1 MTKILFWHLEIYTF
15 VANTQKKFVAS
26 KQIKFSDEALALAH
40 KIMKRY
46 PEGKQKSAILPIL
59 HIAQTEF
66 DGWLSVPV
74 MDYVAMLLK
83 IQPIEV
89 YEVASFYSMFNLK
102 PVGKCVIEVCRTG
115 PCWLMGAEDMVK
127 FIEKKLGIKEG
138 QTTPD
143 GMFTLKTV
151 ECLASC
157 GTAPM
162 MQVGETYHEN
172 LTFEKCDNILD
183 EYQKKG
189 EQISHWRKERI
200 KNHSDIHQ

>member
-1 MTKILFWHLEIYTF
+1 MSEL
-15 VANTQKKFVAS
+15 
-26 KQIKFSDEALALAH
+26 KFSGDALTLAR

-46 PEGKQKSAILPIL
+46 PEGKHKSAILPVL
-59 HIAQTEF
+59 HIAQAEF
-66 DGWLSVPV
+66 DGWLSVEA
-74 MDYVAMLLK
+74 MDYVASVLK

-115 PCWLMGAEDMVK
+115 PCWLMGAEDIVK
-127 FIEKKLGIKEG
+127 YIEKKLGIKEG
-138 QTTPD
+138 ETSAD

-162 MQVGETYHEN
+162 MQVGEKYYEN
-172 LTFEKCDNILD
+172 LTVEKCDKLLED
-183 EYQKKG
+183 FRREDKRVT
-189 EQISHWRKERI
+189 HWDL
-200 KNHSDIHQ
+200 KNNS